1 MKKRISLLLILA
13 ICIFLP
19 GCGVTLPADTTSHA
33 ITETIATETNAVSAE
48 DIVILYTNDI
58 HAYIDGPLSYDV
70 LAGLKDSLQKTYGN
84 VLLVDVGDHIQGTAY
99 GLMDKGESVIH
110 LMNSAGYDLATL
122 GNHEFDYSME
132 GTKDILEWAE
142 FPYIS
147 CNFYHEK
154 NGVRGENVLDSVK
167 VFSLGGKKIA
177 FVGITTP
184 ESFSKT
190 TPAYFMDDMGNYIYG
205 ISGGEDGA
213 ALYADVQQ
221 AIDSADADVVIAL
234 GHLGDDAS
242 SYPWTAEAVI
252 ANVTGLDAF
261 MDGHSHSTVKR
272 REVADKDGKPVLL
285 TQSGEYFHAIGMMVI
300 DGLTGDLNTDLITYS
315 EITEILK
322 DESGIPVMDDEGREV
337 SEIVG
342 YAFESSFELDS
353 SWCTDDDTAA
363 MKEAWI
369 QEINDKLGQVIGWTE
384 VTLDNYDTSGTRMV
398 RRMETNTGDFSA
410 DALYYLFDNMGL
422 DVDVAVMNGGGIR
435 NQAITGELTY
445 LDAKRIHTFGNVAC
459 LMTVTGQQLLDA
471 LEWGSTGVGSGME
484 NGSLLHSA
492 GITYRIDADWPSSVQ
507 HDDKDVWTGAPTGGY
522 RVRDVK
528 VYNKK
533 TNQYEPID
541 LEANYNLAGY
551 NYTLRDL
558 GGGFAMFSSAVMV
571 LDYVMEDY
579 MVLANYIQGFEN
591 STVDAVNSPLLKMYP
606 NMLINYADVQGSGR
620 IIIE

>member
-19 GCGVTLPADTTSHA
+19 GCGVTLPADTTSYA
-33 ITETIATETNAVSAE
+33 ISETIATETIAVSSE
-48 DIVILYTNDI
+48 DVVILYTNDV
-58 HAYIDGPLSYDV
+58 HGYIDGPLSYDV

-213 ALYADVQQ
+213 ALYADVQK

-261 MDGHSHSTVKR
+261 IDGHSHSTVKR
-272 REVADKDGKPVLL
+272 REVADKEGRPVLL

-300 DGLTGDLNTDLITYS
+300 DGLTGDLTTDLITYS

-322 DESGIPVMDDEGREV
+322 DESGVPVTDDEGREV

-342 YAFESSFELDS
+342 YAFESSFDLDS
-353 SWCTDDDTAA
+353 PWCTDDDTAA

-369 QEINDKLGQVIGWTE
+369 IMILPE
-384 VTLDNYDTSGTRMV
+384 
-398 RRMETNTGDFSA
+398 
-410 DALYYLFDNMGL
+410 
-422 DVDVAVMNGGGIR
+422 
-435 NQAITGELTY
+435 
-445 LDAKRIHTFGNVAC
+445 
-459 LMTVTGQQLLDA
+459 
-471 LEWGSTGVGSGME
+471 
-484 NGSLLHSA
+484 
-492 GITYRIDADWPSSVQ
+492 P
-507 HDDKDVWTGAPTGGY
+507 VW
-522 RVRDVK
+522 
-528 VYNKK
+528 
-533 TNQYEPID
+533 
-541 LEANYNLAGY
+541 
-551 NYTLRDL
+551 
-558 GGGFAMFSSAVMV
+558 SAVWRQILV
-571 LDYVMEDY
+571 
-579 MVLANYIQGFEN
+579 
-591 STVDAVNSPLLKMYP
+591 TSPR
-606 NMLINYADVQGSGR
+606 MLCTIFL
-620 IIIE
+620 IIWVWMWM